1 MAEHILYTRK
11 SVFSKPAAP
20 AQAPRPDAV
29 RSVFRLKDPGSAV
42 THFIGLVLAVLAT
55 PPLLIHAAGRG
66 AGVLQLASLS
76 VFMLSMAA
84 LYAAS
89 TAYHS
94 FNLANGRNRILKK
107 LDHMMIFVLI
117 AGTYTPIC
125 TITLADAGGLG
136 LLIKVWSVALGGIL
150 LKLLWVTHPKWLSSV
165 LYIGMG
171 WLCLTE
177 LSGILTHMDP
187 RGFRWLLA
195 GGIFYT
201 IGGVLYALKLKKLNA
216 MHPHFGSHEIFHLF
230 VLAGSACQ
238 YVTMFYLV

>member
-1 MAEHILYTRK
+1 MT
-11 SVFSKPAAP
+11 
-20 AQAPRPDAV
+20 AQIQHD
-29 RSVFRLKDPGSAV
+29 LKQIKDPGSAI
-42 THFIGLVLAVLAT
+42 THFIGMMMALFTMV
-55 PPLLIHAAGRG
+55 PLMIRAASNPDR
-66 AGVLQLASLS
+66 VHVISLGIFI
-76 VFMLSMAA
+76 VSMIL

-89 TAYHS
+89 TTYHS
-94 FNLANGRNRILKK
+94 FNLSKKTNRILKK
-107 LDHMMIFVLI
+107 LDHCMIFVLI

-125 TITLADAGGLG
+125 TIALADVGGLG

-177 LSGILTHMDP
+177 LSGILTYMDP

-216 MHPHFGSHEIFHLF
+216 MHPNFGSHEIFHLF